1 MGEAFTSGFCFPEY
15 LPRFYVFASHG
26 VCHNYHILIEG
37 MILETL
43 LLWISLVLRVV
54 VLDADKIPIRLSA
67 KYHFE
72 KPNDKRA
79 LDLMNEAAAAVMNEL
94 PDLVLA
100 YGLSDE
106 YRYTPSP
113 FLSLTQ

>member
-1 MGEAFTSGFCFPEY
+1 VSFLAHFSVISG
-15 LPRFYVFASHG
+15 
-26 VCHNYHILIEG
+26 
-37 MILETL
+37 
-43 LLWISLVLRVV
+43 
-54 VLDADKIPIRLSA
+54 LDGGTDEELCRLSA

-72 KPNDKRA
+72 KPNDKRG

-106 YRYTPSP
+106 YR
-113 FLSLTQ
+113 